1 MIVLLNTVCAEEDEA
16 SVSELQCLSI
26 TKITKITKIQAR
38 GCHVLKSIPF
48 AQHQCVLMRTELVCL
63 SIIMITKKQGR
74 GGPCWEGWASYS
86 HVKCL
91 LHVTVCCCH
100 ADLRQ
105 R

>member
-1 MIVLLNTVCAEEDEA
+1 MIILLNTVCAEEDEA
-16 SVSELQCLSI
+16 SVSEHHQNHQNPEEGGSCAQVS
-26 TKITKITKIQAR
+26 
-38 GCHVLKSIPF
+38 F
-48 AQHQCVLMRTELVCL
+48 AQHQSVLMQTELVCL
-63 SIIMITKKQGR
+63 SITIITKKQGR
-74 GGPCWEGWASYS
+74 GSPCWEGWASYS

>member
-1 MIVLLNTVCAEEDEA
+1 M
-16 SVSELQCLSI
+16 
-26 TKITKITKIQAR
+26 
-38 GCHVLKSIPF
+38 LKSIPF
-48 AQHQCVLMRTELVCL
+48 AQHQSVLMQTELVCL
-63 SIIMITKKQGR
+63 SITIITKKQGR
-74 GGPCWEGWASYS
+74 GSPCWEGWASYS